1 MTTNEFEYLYLKY
14 LKRLP
19 NSSEVHMH
27 LVKNYDEFEIELLTC
42 DEKIMVD
49 EGISHVPNLK
59 IAILLCG
66 HYRSGQVVHFLR
78 HTSENIDIFCCTWD
92 NFGRR
97 GTERNLH
104 ESRFNDIEKLIVGI
118 PRICD
123 YKIGSNKEYV
133 ESILPKTYSHKY
145 FNYSAP
151 ELYIKSQLHTINESY
166 KMMENYSKKN
176 LVNYDLVIKLRFDCG
191 MRSFLITPKTL
202 QYIRSDKAI
211 FVTNEGQHRH
221 PFYSNACTTCN
232 TMYDIGMKE
241 PHLGNHSNIICD
253 FLAYGSKK
261 SMKKYCSMIDVYD
274 DMNDAWHEE
283 NRESGIKK
291 GLLMGGGISSRVNHI
306 DSLFHF
312 ICSYPERMSQLYLRD
327 YMLIS
332 SRYIITRHF
341 RW

>member
-1 MTTNEFEYLYLKY
+1 MKYDYLIVYAILASIFALFLVIKKIIRIRKEKKKGFKPFPIKTEKDTLTY
-14 LKRLP
+14 HLQYVSYGSYAAENKIKKVNINDTLSLFRTKNV
-19 NSSEVHMH
+19 NSS
-27 LVKNYDEFEIELLTC
+27 DI
-42 DEKIMVD
+42 
-49 EGISHVPNLK
+49 
-59 IAILLCG
+59 IL
-66 HYRSGQVVHFLR
+66 
-78 HTSENIDIFCCTWD
+78 I
-92 NFGRR
+92 
-97 GTERNLH
+97 

-176 LVNYDLVIKLRFDCG
+176 SVNYDLVIKLRFDCG

-232 TMYDIGMKE
+232 TMYDLGMKE
-241 PHLGNHSNIICD
+241 SHLGNHSNIVCD
-253 FLAYGSKK
+253 FLAYGSQK
-261 SMKKYCSMIDVYD
+261 SMKKYCSIIDVYD
-274 DMNDAWHEE
+274 DMNDAWYEK
-283 NRESGIKK
+283 NIDSGTKK

-312 ICSYPERMSQLYLRD
+312 VCSYPERMLQLYLRD